1 MHFLKIIFFPF
12 FSLESIYEDLN
23 DSSPMTE
30 EVMIYYRYLNC

>member
-1 MHFLKIIFFPF
+1 MHFFKIIF